1 MIQVKVCTLVEGYIR
16 GLERHAPSF
25 EQCVRLNIF
34 TFFLLAY
41 IL

>member
-1 MIQVKVCTLVEGYIR
+1 MIQVKVCTLGEGDRR

-25 EQCVRLNIF
+25 ERCVRLNIF

>member
-1 MIQVKVCTLVEGYIR
+1 MIQVKVCTGEEGDRR

-25 EQCVRLNIF
+25 EWCVRLNIF